1 MLRRVVPFLTPGQ
14 ILLMV
19 PGYLS
24 TAYALGLHP
33 ADGVILAEAES
44 NFIDGRIGAPGE
56 FQVGFRNVRNP
67 IGVYPHSA
75 LPAAREVLDRLGT
88 PFVYLKSVAEAA
100 LHNPNMIVHTVG
112 AVMSIPRIE
121 ATHGDYCMYH
131 EVFTPSVWNLLEA
144 LDGEKM
150 RVLERLGC
158 DPVPY
163 VEACKFRNSLDD
175 ARDAKEVFFAYA
187 AMPERAKGPLNVRSR
202 YITEDVPQGLG
213 LLESLGAALGVPTPV
228 CSSLIE
234 IASAA
239 LGCNLRAQGRT
250 IERLGRDNIRT
261 ILDDAERRRTM
272 SRWNALKKTYRMCT
286 RLRAQRG
293 AAGRAICSTRCG
305 AACGTAHHRKTTSCS
320 GFLTCRTGSARPS
333 SHRAAPARSTGRS
346 TAMLRRRKRKPSRT
360 RRAFSQCSRPMSGGR
375 TSTRRRRTLPLS
387 APFWTGTIHFFSS
400 L

>member
-1 MLRRVVPFLTPGQ
+1 MNIAILGAGNSGCALASDYAARGHEVTLIKTSHSLHDDNFTHLCATGGRMRIHDFGKETDCVIAHLSRDVADVRAKDVVLLCTQTGYHPDVLRRVVPFLTPGQ
-14 ILLMV
+14 VLLMV

-150 RVLERLGC
+150 RVLEQLGC

-187 AMPERAKGPLNVRSR
+187 AMPERAKGPLDVRSR

-239 LGCNLRAQGRT
+239 LGCNLRTQGRT

-261 ILDDAERRRTM
+261 ILDDAER
-272 SRWNALKKTYRMCT
+272 
-286 RLRAQRG
+286 G
-293 AAGRAICSTRCG
+293 AEPCPAGT
-305 AACGTAHHRKTTSCS
+305 H
-320 GFLTCRTGSARPS
+320 
-333 SHRAAPARSTGRS
+333 
-346 TAMLRRRKRKPSRT
+346 
-360 RRAFSQCSRPMSGGR
+360 
-375 TSTRRRRTLPLS
+375 
-387 APFWTGTIHFFSS
+387 
-400 L
+400 

>member
-1 MLRRVVPFLTPGQ
+1 ML
-14 ILLMV
+14 
-19 PGYLS
+19 
-24 TAYALGLHP
+24 
-33 ADGVILAEAES
+33 LAEAES

-67 IGVYPHSA
+67 IGVYPHNA

-121 ATHGDYCMYH
+121 ATHGDFCMYH
-131 EVFTPSVWNLLEA
+131 EAFTPSTWNLLEA

-150 RVLERLGC
+150 RVLEHLGC

-187 AMPERAKGPLNVRSR
+187 AMPERAKGPLTVRSR
-202 YITEDVPQGLG
+202 YIIEDVPQGLA

-239 LGCNLRAQGRT
+239 LGCDLRAQGRT
-250 IERLGRDNIRT
+250 IERLGRDNIRA
-261 ILDDAERRRTM
+261 ILDDAER
-272 SRWNALKKTYRMCT
+272 
-286 RLRAQRG
+286 G
-293 AAGRAICSTRCG
+293 AEPCPAGT
-305 AACGTAHHRKTTSCS
+305 H
-320 GFLTCRTGSARPS
+320 
-333 SHRAAPARSTGRS
+333 
-346 TAMLRRRKRKPSRT
+346 
-360 RRAFSQCSRPMSGGR
+360 
-375 TSTRRRRTLPLS
+375 
-387 APFWTGTIHFFSS
+387 
-400 L
+400 

>member
-1 MLRRVVPFLTPGQ
+1 MNIAILGAGNSGCALAADYAARGHEVTLIKTSHSLHDDNFSHLCATGGRMRIHEFGTDTACVIAHLSRDVADVRGKDIVLLCTQTGYHPDVLRRVVPFLTPGQ
-14 ILLMV
+14 ILLMI

-24 TAYALGLHP
+24 TAYALGLHL

-67 IGVYPHSA
+67 IGVYPHNA

-121 ATHGDYCMYH
+121 ATHGDFCMYH
-131 EVFTPSVWNLLEA
+131 EAFTPSTWNLLEV

-150 RVLERLGC
+150 RVLEHLGC

-187 AMPERAKGPLNVRSR
+187 AMPERAKGPLTVRSR
-202 YITEDVPQGLG
+202 YITEDVP
-213 LLESLGAALGVPTPV
+213 LESLGAALGVPTPV

-239 LGCNLRAQGRT
+239 LGCDLRAQGRT
-250 IERLGRDNIRT
+250 IERLGRDNIRA
-261 ILDDAERRRTM
+261 ILDDAER
-272 SRWNALKKTYRMCT
+272 
-286 RLRAQRG
+286 G
-293 AAGRAICSTRCG
+293 AEPCPAGT
-305 AACGTAHHRKTTSCS
+305 H
-320 GFLTCRTGSARPS
+320 
-333 SHRAAPARSTGRS
+333 
-346 TAMLRRRKRKPSRT
+346 
-360 RRAFSQCSRPMSGGR
+360 
-375 TSTRRRRTLPLS
+375 
-387 APFWTGTIHFFSS
+387 
-400 L
+400 